1 MSNFCH
7 GAIYSSFEEAEE
19 ALLKFCKDNCLPINR
34 DTKRTV
40 ANFNKLVKQ
49 KIVDVPE
56 STIQCCRYVCKHYGV
71 DKNSLATQ
79 RKFKRASSTLKKSC
93 NDLLHLE
100 EVLGRPNVH
109 FKILVDDDG
118 VTLKGV
124 MWSSS
129 EQLELLSQYG
139 GVILMDSTFKVNSQ
153 GFPLFTLLVT
163 DAFGIGQPVAH
174 CLLQREDIPSIS
186 EFLVWLK
193 EGLNKAIFVIDKDSA
208 GIGAIRNTF
217 SGSSIFLCRFHML
230 KAFLE
235 ELNKHKFPEERR
247 SKIYGIFEN
256 MVKCSS

>member
-1 MSNFCH
+1 M
-7 GAIYSSFEEAEE
+7 I
-19 ALLKFCKDNCLPINR
+19 LKLF
-34 DTKRTV
+34 
-40 ANFNKLVKQ
+40 
-49 KIVDVPE
+49 
-56 STIQCCRYVCKHYGV
+56 
-71 DKNSLATQ
+71 
-79 RKFKRASSTLKKSC
+79 FKSHFLGC

-139 GVILMDSTFKVNSQ
+139 DVILMDSTFKVNSQ

-174 CLLQREDIPSIS
+174 CLLQREDISSIS

-208 GIGAIRNTF
+208 EIRAIRNTF
-217 SGSSIFLCRFHML
+217 PGSSIFLCRFHML

-256 MVKCSS
+256 MVKCSSQDEYDVLVKEFEYAGSELSYYFNRNWNTVSMIPMFTGYTRIGKLHLDNHTTNRLECFHAKN

>member
-7 GAIYSSFEEAEE
+7 GVIYSSFEEAEE
-19 ALLKFCKDNCLPINR
+19 ALLKFCKDNCHPINR

-40 ANFNKLVKQ
+40 ANFNKLLKQ

-56 STIQCCRYVCKHYGV
+56 STIQYCRYVCKHYGV

-79 RKFKRASSTLKKSC
+79 RKFKRASSTLKKNCKFSIVLKLNKSRMFSVEHLHQSHSGHDIVTPSTYSLYSSVRRPSKNLIQSSAVMLSAGANPTIVQGILHQEGFEVKRQDVQNIRKKFQTKSC

-139 GVILMDSTFKVNSQ
+139 DVILMDSTFKVNTV
-153 GFPLFTLLVT
+153 LFY
-163 DAFGIGQPVAH
+163 H
-174 CLLQREDIPSIS
+174 
-186 EFLVWLK
+186 
-193 EGLNKAIFVIDKDSA
+193 
-208 GIGAIRNTF
+208 
-217 SGSSIFLCRFHML
+217 
-230 KAFLE
+230 
-235 ELNKHKFPEERR
+235 
-247 SKIYGIFEN
+247 
-256 MVKCSS
+256 